1 MNKVKLAVMLALS
14 TALLV
19 AIGGSTLPVFAGGS
33 GDHHDGHDAKCKHN
47 DDNNC
52 NSTEID
58 QKVDAKNYCEIEN
71 ENKDHSRDNEN
82 VNDLAC
88 ENFAQNQNDVA
99 SINDLIF
106 GLT

>member
-1 MNKVKLAVMLALS
+1 MATIMMVM
-14 TALLV
+14 TQNV
-19 AIGGSTLPVFAGGS
+19 NTMMTTIAIVP
-33 GDHHDGHDAKCKHN
+33 
-47 DDNNC
+47 
-52 NSTEID
+52 EIE

-99 SINDLIF
+99 SIDDLIF

>member
-1 MNKVKLAVMLALS
+1 MNKVKLTVMLALS

-19 AIGGSTLPVFAGGS
+19 AIGETTLPVFAGRS

-47 DDNNC
+47 DD
-52 NSTEID
+52 
-58 QKVDAKNYCEIEN
+58 K
-71 ENKDHSRDNEN
+71 NKDHSRDNEN

>member
-14 TALLV
+14 TALFV

-52 NSTEID
+52 NSNEID
-58 QKVDAKNYCEIEN
+58 QKVDTKNLCEIEN
-71 ENKDHSRDNEN
+71 KNKDHSRDNEN

-88 ENFAQNQNDVA
+88 ENIAQNQNDEA

>member
-1 MNKVKLAVMLALS
+1 MNKVKLTVMLALS

-19 AIGGSTLPVFAGGS
+19 AIGETTLPVFAGGS
-33 GDHHDGHDAKCKHN
+33 DDHH
-47 DDNNC
+47 DNNC
-52 NSTEID
+52 NSNEID

-71 ENKDHSRDNEN
+71 KNKDHSRDNEN

>member
-19 AIGGSTLPVFAGGS
+19 AIGGLTLPVFAGGS

-52 NSTEID
+52 NTNEID

-71 ENKDHSRDNEN
+71 KNKDHTRNNEN

-88 ENFAQNQNDVA
+88 ENFAQNQNDVVP
-99 SINDLIF
+99 INDLIF

>member
-1 MNKVKLAVMLALS
+1 MNKVKLTVMLALS

-19 AIGGSTLPVFAGGS
+19 AIGETTLPVFAGGS

-52 NSTEID
+52 NSNEID

-71 ENKDHSRDNEN
+71 KNKDHSRDNEN

>member
-1 MNKVKLAVMLALS
+1 MNKVKLTVMLALS

-19 AIGGSTLPVFAGGS
+19 AIGETTLPVFAGGS
-33 GDHHDGHDAKCKHN
+33 GDHHEGHGAKCKHN

-52 NSTEID
+52 NSNEID

-71 ENKDHSRDNEN
+71 KNKDHSRDNEN

>member
-1 MNKVKLAVMLALS
+1 MNKVKLAVTLALS
-14 TALLV
+14 AGLLA
-19 AIGGSTLPVFAGGS
+19 AIGGSTLSAFAGGN

-58 QKVDAKNYCEIEN
+58 QKLDAKNYCEIEN

-82 VNDLAC
+82 INDLAC

-99 SINDLIF
+99 SIDDRIF

>member
-1 MNKVKLAVMLALS
+1 MNKVKLAVRLALS
-14 TALLV
+14 TALFV

-52 NSTEID
+52 NSNEID
-58 QKVDAKNYCEIEN
+58 QKVVAKNYCEIEN
-71 ENKDHSRDNEN
+71 ENKDHSIDNEN
-82 VNDLAC
+82 INDLAC

>member
-19 AIGGSTLPVFAGGS
+19 AIGETTLPVFAGGS

-52 NSTEID
+52 NSNEID

-71 ENKDHSRDNEN
+71 KNKDHSRDN